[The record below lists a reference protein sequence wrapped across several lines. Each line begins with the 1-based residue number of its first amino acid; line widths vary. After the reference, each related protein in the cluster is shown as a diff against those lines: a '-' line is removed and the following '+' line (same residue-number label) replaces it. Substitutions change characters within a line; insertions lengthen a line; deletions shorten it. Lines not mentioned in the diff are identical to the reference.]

1 MAHLEFHHS
10 LDQRHGATSRY
21 VDQSALSSR
30 VHPFEKRTTF
40 ATIASKDHGIAI
52 AKIPAT
58 PGCPGRRTGWCSCCC
73 HGPRFVGPDWE
84 RNDAPERSKR
94 RQTELGPGHAD
105 FDSPGVV
112 RRPRHRNA
120 SGSLAIALYTL
131 PIRRC
136 HCRGTEHRS
145 DSVFVWGQW
154 RWQPIH
160 RSVRG
165 ILNDGPRQP
174 WIDRLARTC
183 CVFLPDDRSNSL
195 SSRDPSDC
203 DGNLAKIRRHAEWFP
218 RRTSWQLPG
227 HHCGKDR
234 IGYQAQV
241 TVECSRSCR
250 SVGIRSDARA
260 GSGICLLYTSRCV

>member
-1 MAHLEFHHS
+1 VAHLEFHHS

-160 RSVRG
+160 RSVRAFSMTV
-165 ILNDGPRQP
+165 LNNHGSTVWPGPVAYSCP
-174 WIDRLARTC
+174 MIGPTRLAPGTQ
-183 CVFLPDDRSNSL
+183 VIATGTWPKSVVTRSGSRAAPPGSYRVIIAGRIAL
-195 SSRDPSDC
+195 S
-203 DGNLAKIRRHAEWFP
+203 IR
-218 RRTSWQLPG
+218 L
-227 HHCGKDR
+227 K
-234 IGYQAQV
+234 
-241 TVECSRSCR
+241 
-250 SVGIRSDARA
+250 
-260 GSGICLLYTSRCV
+260 